1 MGGPKGVIR
10 PGFNLI
16 PRAKRDEGANGAKT
30 RREKAVTAADSD
42 SEDAADDFLRNNA
55 VAVGEDIPS
64 TSGVDG
70 ESVEKRK
77 KNLSLIHI

>member
-1 MGGPKGVIR
+1 MLAMGGPKGVIR

-30 RREKAVTAADSD
+30 KREKAVTAADSD

-55 VAVGEDIPS
+55 VAVGADIPS
-64 TSGVDG
+64 TSEIGRAHV
-70 ESVEKRK
+70 
-77 KNLSLIHI
+77 